1 MKKKLFGAIAFVAIA
16 VAAGWNVQQNNNK
29 VEMSEHW
36 KTLRLWPQGRVL
48 KSFAK
53 TVFL

>member
-29 VEMSEHW
+29 VEINPKYNETYSVIYPII
-36 KTLRLWPQGRVL
+36 LCLL
-48 KSFAK
+48 
-53 TVFL
+53 